1 MPPTETSLLGE
12 ESDSL
17 WQLEGVPYRTLFSS
31 LMSASVRKMYS
42 LLELQGKVES
52 QEQPPDLQVQDAAG

>member
-1 MPPTETSLLGE
+1 MSPTETSLLGE

-17 WQLEGVPYRTLFSS
+17 WQLDGVPYRTSFSS
-31 LMSASVRKMYS
+31 LMSASVRKRYS
-42 LLELQGKVES
+42 LLALPGKVES